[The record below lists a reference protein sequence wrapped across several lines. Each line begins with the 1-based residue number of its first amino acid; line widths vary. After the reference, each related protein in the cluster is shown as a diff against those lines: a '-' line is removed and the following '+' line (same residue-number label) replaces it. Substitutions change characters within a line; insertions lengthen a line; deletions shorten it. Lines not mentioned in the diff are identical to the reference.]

1 VLANAVTGLA
11 NAVGVV
17 SVATG
22 TTTVIYS
29 QLALIRASKSLEET
43 LGHTQPPVECVA
55 SIIALEFKN
64 ADDILQ
70 AALLNLL
77 QKKHID
83 YQVELGFRNRF
94 ILEQKFLYVQ
104 GPLALPVQEK
114 VHLLEINH
122 FLKSTETWHAPF
134 QAA

>member
-1 VLANAVTGLA
+1 MANAVTGLA
-11 NAVGVV
+11 NVAGVV

-22 TTTVIYS
+22 ATTVIYS
-29 QLALIRASKSLEET
+29 WLALIRASKSLEET
-43 LGHTQPPVECVA
+43 LVHTQPPVECVA
-55 SIIALEFKN
+55 SIMALDLKN

-94 ILEQKFLYVQ
+94 ILEQKLLYTQ
-104 GPLALPVQEK
+104 GPLALTVQEK
-114 VHLLEINH
+114 VHLLEINQ
-122 FLKSTETWHAPF
+122 FRKSTKTWHVPF
-134 QAA
+134 QAE